1 MSSIVSLWSKPHNP
15 INFGENSV
23 QLSSHISPR
32 VDLPVR
38 FDNNLVRFEAPY
50 IDVGFVQNYL
60 PEATHTRRALSVLS
74 YASMVVCLLSLLAF
88 ITSQKLGLQKAAL
101 VSTENRWDLLMFDV
115 GFWLVGIFLLCVMC
129 ACITKIFGELVAW
142 LVYGLVRLLIFS
154 VNLLINVY
162 NHLHVSLQI
171 TVFAML
177 VMVVVDTVD
186 NKIGIP

>member
-1 MSSIVSLWSKPHNP
+1 M
-15 INFGENSV
+15 
-23 QLSSHISPR
+23 QLSSHINPR

-74 YASMVVCLLSLLAF
+74 YASMVVCLLSLLGF

-101 VSTENRWDLLMFDV
+101 VSTENSWDLLLFNV

-129 ACITKIFGELVAW
+129 ACITNIFGELVAW
-142 LVYGLVRLLIFS
+142 VVYVLRELIRLLLL
-154 VNLLINVY
+154 VVKLLINAFIR
-162 NHLHVSLQI
+162 LHMSLKVA
-171 TVFAML
+171 VFAML
-177 VMVVVDTVD
+177 VMVVGLWITR
-186 NKIGIP
+186 